1 MQTGTPS
8 PPFCQLLCLYPCC
21 WNWWWMSQNALFAAT
36 QDPVPPGR
44 MPQGLHKAPDQSLSC
59 SHPSSSQLCGP
70 APAHLTFSSRSGA
83 FLGISWQGGSAGLS
97 SVCLGNSEQQ
107 KWSKYFQASG
117 SSQSNT
123 PGKEKDILIRII
135 IIVFS
140 FVLSTE
146 IPG

>member
-1 MQTGTPS
+1 M
-8 PPFCQLLCLYPCC
+8 
-21 WNWWWMSQNALFAAT
+21 
-36 QDPVPPGR
+36 V
-44 MPQGLHKAPDQSLSC
+44 
-59 SHPSSSQLCGP
+59 
-70 APAHLTFSSRSGA
+70 
-83 FLGISWQGGSAGLS
+83 LS

-123 PGKEKDILIRII
+123 PGREKDILIRII